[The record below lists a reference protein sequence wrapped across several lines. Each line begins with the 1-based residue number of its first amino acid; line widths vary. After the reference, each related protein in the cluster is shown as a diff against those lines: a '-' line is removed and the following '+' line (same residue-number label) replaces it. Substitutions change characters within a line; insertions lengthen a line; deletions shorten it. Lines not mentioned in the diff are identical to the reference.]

1 MTSAGGDDPWSSVE
15 NMLRWQIALARRNV
29 TENLERLQGV
39 GELYPLPKA
48 KQGSKPHGLPEQWAF
63 GSLTPQQL
71 ALSDAQRGLQWAER
85 EIQRAEAALVE
96 GRLPE
101 SINLILKAN
110 QSINSAL
117 TRWHSSAAITT
128 WRYVGKFR
136 KAQAVKA
143 GSSRATV
150 SADDE
155 KFSMTELARGLAA
168 KTDRLGDP
176 LPAKQ
181 LWIELIGLIDEKG
194 LDPVETY
201 DEKKGCQVVRFIS
214 RYEDGGIKA
223 VYDTYSFKSFSV
235 TVSRLRKQEKLT

>member
-1 MTSAGGDDPWSSVE
+1 MTKTGMDDPWSSVE
-15 NMLRWQIALARRNV
+15 NMLRWHISLARKSV
-29 TENLERLQGV
+29 AEHLERLPEI
-39 GELYPLPKA
+39 GELYPLRKYA
-48 KQGSKPHGLPEQWAF
+48 KSGAKPDGLPEHWAF

-71 ALSDAQRGLQWAER
+71 SLSDALRGLRGAEST
-85 EIQRAEAALVE
+85 IQRAEAALVE

-101 SINLILKAN
+101 SINLIVHAY

-117 TRWHSSAAITT
+117 ALWHSSGAITT
-128 WRYVGKFR
+128 WRYVGKVH
-136 KAQAVKA
+136 KAQAIRA
-143 GSSRATV
+143 GRNRATV
-150 SADDE
+150 SADNE

-181 LWIELIGLIDEKG
+181 LWIELIGLLDEKG

-201 DEKKGCQVVRFIS
+201 DEKNGCQVVRFIS

-223 VYDTYSFKSFSV
+223 VYDTYNFKSFSV
-235 TVSRLRKQEKLT
+235 TVSRLRNKKS